1 MGRHDGRRP
10 RGERWL
16 GGEHRKRGC
25 LGVVLL
31 LAGVVSAVGLGVSAL
46 VALV

>member
-16 GGEHRKRGC
+16 GGVHRDRGC
-25 LGVVLL
+25 LGVLL
-31 LAGVVSAVGLGVSAL
+31 LVLAGVSLAVKV
-46 VALV
+46 VVF

>member
-1 MGRHDGRRP
+1 MGKHDGRRP

-25 LGVVLL
+25 LGVLL
-31 LAGVVSAVGLGVSAL
+31 LVLAGASFAVK
-46 VALV
+46 VAVF